1 MFGEIKMYQIVN
13 RIKWEFKRHIIKW
26 YLRRKNIKFDGIP
39 SFSGDWP
46 DINNE
51 GKIFLGENCSFRSFR
66 LHQHITVK
74 KNAEL
79 AIGYNSFLNDGV
91 NICSTQSIR
100 IGHNAKIGD
109 MTYIYDTDFH
119 EISPEKPTKHVPVSI
134 GNNVWIGAKSI
145 ILPGSVIGD
154 HCVIAAA
161 SVVTGEIPAK
171 SLAAG
176 TPARVI
182 ETLNIPDGWIRK

>member
-1 MFGEIKMYQIVN
+1 MYQIIN
-13 RIKWEFKRHIIKW
+13 RLNREFKRHIIKW
-26 YLRRKNIKFDGIP
+26 YLNRKNIKCDGIP
-39 SFSGDWP
+39 SFSGAWP

-51 GKIFLGENCSFRSFR
+51 GKFTIGENCAFRSFR
-66 LHQHITVK
+66 LRQHITVK
-74 KNAEL
+74 ENAEL

-109 MTYIYDTDFH
+109 MTYIYDTNFH
-119 EISPEKPTKHVPVSI
+119 EISPEKPTKNAAVSI
-134 GNNVWIGAKSI
+134 GNNVWIGTKSI

-154 HCVIAAA
+154 HCVIAAG
-161 SVVTGEIPAK
+161 SIVTGAIPAK

-176 TPARVI
+176 APARVI
-182 ETLNIPDGWIRK
+182 KTLNIPDGWIRE